1 MALQARGAFHLIFFF
16 FYLIHFIQVYFLIDH
31 KPLHNFSTALQSVN
45 NS

>member
-16 FYLIHFIQVYFLIDH
+16 NLIHFIQVYFLIDH
-31 KPLHNFSTALQSVN
+31 EPLHNFTTALQSVN